1 MPTSPSGTVHGSCL
15 IFEIVRYVAA
25 WKYVHERHINL
36 GISAKIFNLNA
47 YELSIYAHKHVCD
60 CELHVEVFVSI
71 TPQASLP
78 NIVEP

>member
-1 MPTSPSGTVHGSCL
+1 MPMSPSGTVHGSCL
-15 IFEIVRYVAA
+15 ILEIVRYVAA
-25 WKYVHERHINL
+25 WKYV
-36 GISAKIFNLNA
+36 NLNA

-78 NIVEP
+78 KTVEP